1 MRKELYVHLYYAV
14 EYVIIYDLIKL
25 GNQKRNKRLKRRPD
39 ISLQRKIKQKER
51 ASGKGKKASP
61 IAQLVRALH

>member
-1 MRKELYVHLYYAV
+1 MRKELYVLLYYAV

-39 ISLQRKIKQKER
+39 ISLQRKINKRKELQ
-51 ASGKGKKASP
+51 AK
-61 IAQLVRALH
+61 VRKPVL